1 MRWFVLMLI
10 FAGIVSAH
18 PLPKNHFDRTIE
30 IRVEPTG
37 LQIRYVLSLSEESMQ
52 FDGLK
57 CLATDDIVKLRDDPR
72 ETFRKL
78 YASAKAEQL
87 RRGFTVLMDSNDVK
101 LEVKKTDIGWQ
112 DQHLRFT
119 FVFEG
124 TWTLKPGPH
133 EFQFFDETPYVGND
147 GASSSDDAEGPVT
160 LTIRERNANQ
170 FADFDTE
177 EPTRLHGKMRDQ
189 LKPDEES
196 KRRTAKATLTMPG
209 VVEPATLPSVAEV
222 PPPVNPFPVGPV
234 ALGGVI
240 FGVVMIWLVWR
251 WKRRIGLHDSAPA
264 KYHP

>member
-1 MRWFVLMLI
+1 MRCCLLLLLL
-10 FAGIVSAH
+10 AGMASAH

-78 YASAKAEQL
+78 YLIAKAEQL
-87 RRGFTVLMDSNDVK
+87 RRGFTVLLDSTDVK
-101 LEVKKTDIGWQ
+101 LAVKKTEVGWQ

-124 TWTLKPGPH
+124 TWTLTPGPH

-170 FADFDTE
+170 FADFDAE

-189 LKPDEES
+189 LKPDEEA

-209 VVEPATLPSVAEV
+209 VVEPDAPPAVVEV
-222 PPPVNPFPVGPV
+222 PPPANLLPQ
-234 ALGGVI
+234 
-240 FGVVMIWLVWR
+240 WLVGLGVPWVLLVAVAVWR
-251 WKRRIGLHDSAPA
+251 IRYWRRRIGLHDAA
-264 KYHP
+264 CVK

>member
-1 MRWFVLMLI
+1 MRWFVLILLLVGV
-10 FAGIVSAH
+10 ASAH

-57 CLATDDIVKLRDDPR
+57 CLAPEDIVRLRDDPR

-78 YASAKAEQL
+78 YITAKGEQL
-87 RRGFTVLMDSNDVK
+87 RRGLTVLLDSNDVK
-101 LEVKKTDIGWQ
+101 LEVKKSDYGWQ

-124 TWTLKPGPH
+124 TWKLRPGPH

-170 FADFDTE
+170 FEDFDAE

-189 LKPDEES
+189 LKPDEEA

-209 VVEPATLPSVAEV
+209 VVEPEPLPPAVEEPVA
-222 PPPVNPFPVGPV
+222 NPFPLWPVGV
-234 ALGGVI
+234 SGLILVG
-240 FGVVMIWLVWR
+240 MIWLVWR
-251 WKRRIGLHDSAPA
+251 WKRRSALHESAET